1 MSGQPE
7 GLRLCKASSTLV
19 SAKSSGQLG
28 QSLHPRA
35 PCGSKKS
42 TEIRTLKSS
51 RGLRK
56 WEETSCPT
64 DGIITMLQRST
75 VEYYS
80 ALKKS

>member
-56 WEETSCPT
+56 WEVVALQTFLIISFLHLSLEMKSC
-64 DGIITMLQRST
+64 
-75 VEYYS
+75 
-80 ALKKS
+80 